1 MECGGDPP
9 LWCGGRAGSYDDE
22 DGEDDDDDDDEAQDC
37 QKLASSANLFS

>member
-1 MECGGDPP
+1 

>member
-1 MECGGDPP
+1 M
-9 LWCGGRAGSYDDE
+9 WCGGRAGSYDDE